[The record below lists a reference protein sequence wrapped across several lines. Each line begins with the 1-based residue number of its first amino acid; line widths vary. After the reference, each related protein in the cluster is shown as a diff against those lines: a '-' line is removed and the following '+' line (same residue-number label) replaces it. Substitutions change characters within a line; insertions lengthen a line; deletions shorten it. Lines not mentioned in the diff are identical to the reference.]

1 MLFTVYINWQKTELW
16 STCKLSSCAKT
27 LHSAL
32 VIITRCWRNPVA
44 VWKWFVV
51 ISPPGFWTVV
61 WFQAYY
67 FCQHPEASANRVAVP
82 LCINGRSL
90 RYIFHDPVES
100 CHNKTWRVECLS
112 LSMLGESGHRISTA
126 EGILCMLGY
135 EARDVICIANSQM
148 CAIWLARFIGHV
160 NVIVKLDKC

>member
-32 VIITRCWRNPVA
+32 VVITRCWRNPIA
-44 VWKWFVV
+44 VWKWAVV

-67 FCQHPEASANRVAVP
+67 FCQHPEALANWVY
-82 LCINGRSL
+82 SS
-90 RYIFHDPVES
+90 PVVYKWAELKVYFPMES

-112 LSMLGESGHRISTA
+112 LSVLGESSQNCHRISTA
-126 EGILCMLGY
+126 AGIFCMLGY
-135 EARDVICIANSQM
+135 EAWMWFVLQIARYVQSDLH
-148 CAIWLARFIGHV
+148 AS
-160 NVIVKLDKC
+160 